1 MRGRRKEG
9 GRRGHPCDFCR
20 IVNQTAV
27 TFVSSIEAMGVSKQ
41 NAPSFECIY
50 EAHSSKVQRLCR
62 LLLKNAAEAEETG
75 QEIFLKMFKQYQAE
89 IWPADWSAW
98 LTRVT
103 VNACHD
109 RRKSAWW
116 KWWQS
121 SEGEVRL
128 ADQPSSDRTPEQE
141 TLGRE
146 EQTRIWS
153 AFRGLSARQQEVFVL
168 RYLEG
173 WSTDQVAETLAITG
187 GSVKIHLFRAIRS
200 LRTRLGDRS

>member
-1 MRGRRKEG
+1 MG
-9 GRRGHPCDFCR
+9 R
-20 IVNQTAV
+20 IVNQTAG
-27 TFVSSIEAMGVSKQ
+27 TFVSSLEAIGVS
-41 NAPSFECIY
+41 NRTLSFESLY
-50 EAHSSKVQRLCR
+50 EAHSAKIKRLCR
-62 LLLKNAAEAEETG
+62 LLLKNTAEAEETG

-89 IWPADWSAW
+89 IWPEDWSAW

-109 RRKSAWW
+109 RRKTAWW

-128 ADQPSSDRTPEQE
+128 ADHPSSERTPEQQM
-141 TLGRE
+141 LGRE

-153 AFRGLSARQQEVFVL
+153 AFRSLSARQQEVFIL

-173 WSTDQVAETLAITG
+173 WSTDQVAETLAITS
-187 GSVKIHLFRAIRS
+187 GSVKIHLFRAVRS
-200 LRTRLGDRS
+200 LRKSLGDCS

>member
-1 MRGRRKEG
+1 MSNRKL
-9 GRRGHPCDFCR
+9 
-20 IVNQTAV
+20 
-27 TFVSSIEAMGVSKQ
+27 
-41 NAPSFECIY
+41 SFESLY
-50 EAHSSKVQRLCR
+50 EAHSAKVKRLCR

-98 LTRVT
+98 LIRVT

-109 RRKSAWW
+109 RRRSAWW

-121 SEGEVRL
+121 CEGEVRL
-128 ADQPSSDRTPEQE
+128 ADYPSSVRTPEQE
-141 TLGRE
+141 ALGRE
-146 EQTRIWS
+146 EQTRIWG

-173 WSTDQVAETLAITG
+173 WSTDQIAETLAITS
-187 GSVKIHLFRAIRS
+187 GSVKIHLFRAVRS
-200 LRTRLGDRS
+200 LRTSLGDRP

>member
-1 MRGRRKEG
+1 MRDTS
-9 GRRGHPCDFCR
+9 CDFCR
-20 IVNQTAV
+20 IVNQIHV
-27 TFVSSIEAMGVSKQ
+27 TFVSTLEAIGVSNRKF
-41 NAPSFECIY
+41 SFESLY

-121 SEGEVRL
+121 CEGEVRL
-128 ADQPSSDRTPEQE
+128 ADHPSSDRTPEQE
-141 TLGRE
+141 ALGRE

-153 AFRGLSARQQEVFVL
+153 AFRGLSARQQKVFVL

-187 GSVKIHLFRAIRS
+187 GSVKIHLFRAIRC
-200 LRTRLGDRS
+200 LRTGLGDRL

>member
-1 MRGRRKEG
+1 VPKE
-9 GRRGHPCDFCR
+9 
-20 IVNQTAV
+20 
-27 TFVSSIEAMGVSKQ
+27 
-41 NAPSFECIY
+41 NALSFECLY
-50 EAHSSKVQRLCR
+50 EAHSSRVMRLCR

-89 IWPADWSAW
+89 VWPADWSAW

-128 ADQPSSDRTPEQE
+128 ADHPSSERTPEEQI
-141 TLGRE
+141 LGRE
-146 EQTRIWS
+146 EQIRIWG
-153 AFRGLSARQQEVFVL
+153 AFRRLSARQREVFVL
-168 RYLEG
+168 RHLEG
-173 WSTDQVAETLAITG
+173 WSTDDVAQTLAITS
-187 GSVKIHLFRAIRS
+187 GSVKIHLFRAVRS
-200 LRTRLGDRS
+200 LRRSLGDRP

>member
-1 MRGRRKEG
+1 MSNR
-9 GRRGHPCDFCR
+9 
-20 IVNQTAV
+20 TL
-27 TFVSSIEAMGVSKQ
+27 
-41 NAPSFECIY
+41 SFESLY
-50 EAHSSKVQRLCR
+50 EAHSAKIKRLCR

-89 IWPADWSAW
+89 IWPEDWSAW

-128 ADQPSSDRTPEQE
+128 ADHPSGERTPEQQM
-141 TLGRE
+141 LGRE
-146 EQTRIWS
+146 EQTRIWN
-153 AFRGLSARQQEVFVL
+153 AFRSLSARQQEVFVL

-173 WSTDQVAETLAITG
+173 WSTDQVAETLAITS

-200 LRTRLGDRS
+200 LRRSLGDCS

>member
-1 MRGRRKEG
+1 MS
-9 GRRGHPCDFCR
+9 
-20 IVNQTAV
+20 Q
-27 TFVSSIEAMGVSKQ
+27 Q
-41 NAPSFECIY
+41 NARSFECLY
-50 EAHSSKVQRLCR
+50 EAHSAKVQRLCR
-62 LLLKNAAEAEETG
+62 LLLKNTAEAEETG

-121 SEGEVRL
+121 CEGEVRL

-141 TLGRE
+141 ALGHE

-173 WSTDQVAETLAITG
+173 WSTDQVAETLAITS

-200 LRTRLGDRS
+200 LRTSLGDRS